1 MEERVDKNPM
11 LLAGIALLAVRLLA
25 ATTDREELF

>member
-11 LLAGIALLAVRLLA
+11 LLAGIVLLAVTVLA